1 MQKSPILQNPI
12 YPRNITK
19 LTDFTDFTVLQLTDL
34 WPAGESYNNSYDF
47 FSKCRVAAAPD
58 TSAEAYFRTRA
69 TARLPNQAAE
79 EAVGVEK
86 YTARR
91 ELTADGVDF
100 ESLCEWDE

>member
-1 MQKSPILQNPI
+1 MQRAPFLQNPI

-47 FSKCRVAAAPD
+47 FSECRVAAAPCTRVD
-58 TSAEAYFRTRA
+58 AYFHTRV
-69 TARLPNQAAE
+69 TALLPNRAAE
-79 EAVGVEK
+79 EWFGVEK

-91 ELTADGVDF
+91 DLTADGVDF

>member
-19 LTDFTDFTVLQLTDL
+19 LTDFTDFTDLQLTDL

-47 FSKCRVAAAPD
+47 FSKCRVAAAPH
-58 TSAEAYFRTRA
+58 TRVPAHFRTRV
-69 TARLPNQAAE
+69 TAQPPNRAAE
-79 EAVGVEK
+79 EWREAEK

-91 ELTADGVDF
+91 DLTADGVDF
-100 ESLCEWDE
+100 ESLYGFDE

>member
-12 YPRNITK
+12 YPRKSTE
-19 LTDFTDFTVLQLTDL
+19 LTDFTDFTALQLTDL

-47 FSKCRVAAAPD
+47 FSECRVAAAPC
-58 TSAEAYFRTRA
+58 TSVSAYFHTRV
-69 TARLPNQAAE
+69 AAGAPSRAIE
-79 EAVGVEK
+79 KLMRAEK

-91 ELTADGVDF
+91 NLTADGVDF

>member
-12 YPRNITK
+12 YSRNITK

-47 FSKCRVAAAPD
+47 FSKCRVAAAPC
-58 TSAEAYFRTRA
+58 TRIEAYFHTRG
-69 TARLPNQAAE
+69 TARLPKPLCRWVI
-79 EAVGVEK
+79 EAEK

>member
-12 YPRNITK
+12 YPRNITE
-19 LTDFTDFTVLQLTDL
+19 LTDFTDFTDLQLTDL

-47 FSKCRVAAAPD
+47 FSGCRVAAAPH
-58 TSAEAYFRTRA
+58 TSVEAYFHTRA
-69 TARLPNQAAE
+69 AAGRANWVLGGRLE
-79 EAVGVEK
+79 HEK

-91 ELTADGVDF
+91 DLTADGVDF

>member
-1 MQKSPILQNPI
+1 MQRAPILQNPI

-47 FSKCRVAAAPD
+47 FSGCRVAAAPC
-58 TSAEAYFRTRA
+58 TRVEAYFRTRGA
-69 TARLPNQAAE
+69 AQLPNRAAE
-79 EAVGVEK
+79 EWLRVEK

-91 ELTADGVDF
+91 DLTADGVDF
-100 ESLCEWDE
+100 ESLYGFDE

>member
-19 LTDFTDFTVLQLTDL
+19 LTDFTDFTDLQLTDL
-34 WPAGESYNNSYDF
+34 WPTGESYNHSYDF
-47 FSKCRVAAAPD
+47 FSGPRVAAAPS
-58 TSAEAYFRTRA
+58 TKVEVCFRTRGA
-69 TARLPNQAAE
+69 AGSANRAE
-79 EAVGVEK
+79 EEWLGAEK

-91 ELTADGVDF
+91 DLTADGVDF

>member
-34 WPAGESYNNSYDF
+34 WPAGESYNHSYDF
-47 FSKCRVAAAPD
+47 FSGPRVAAAPH
-58 TSAEAYFRTRA
+58 TRVEVVFRTRA
-69 TARLPNQAAE
+69 AAGNANRAVE
-79 EAVGVEK
+79 EWFGVEK
-86 YTARR
+86 YTAHY

>member
-19 LTDFTDFTVLQLTDL
+19 LTDFTDFTDLQLTDL

-47 FSKCRVAAAPD
+47 FSECRVAAALR
-58 TSAEAYFRTRA
+58 TRVHAYFRTRA
-69 TARLPNQAAE
+69 AAMPPSWVAE
-79 EAVGVEK
+79 EWFGVEK

-91 ELTADGVDF
+91 DLTADGVDF
-100 ESLCEWDE
+100 ESLYGFDE